1 MGAFLD
7 LTGQKFGRLT
17 ALSRLSGVRRGKGIP
32 ARWNL
37 RCDCGAWTTAS
48 TSKLRAG
55 HRAWCAIKGRCL
67 NPRHKQ
73 YAAYG
78 GRGVQI
84 CDRWRESFGK
94 FLADLGR
101 RLSSEHSIDRIDNDR
116 GYFPGNVRWATRNEQ
131 QQNRRSNVR
140 VTVDGVTK
148 CATEWARLNGLAD
161 HVVLRRLKA
170 RWRPEFA
177 VSVPVLKGGFRHAHA
192 RYAASAR

>member
-37 RCDCGAWTTAS
+37 R
-48 TSKLRAG
+48 
-55 HRAWCAIKGRCL
+55 
-67 NPRHKQ
+67 
-73 YAAYG
+73 
-78 GRGVQI
+78 
-84 CDRWRESFGK
+84 
-94 FLADLGR
+94 
-101 RLSSEHSIDRIDNDR
+101 
-116 GYFPGNVRWATRNEQ
+116 
-131 QQNRRSNVR
+131 
-140 VTVDGVTK
+140 
-148 CATEWARLNGLAD
+148 
-161 HVVLRRLKA
+161 RLKA